1 MAFHSILLHEKKRHS
16 WRFPWDHDEDEKKMA
31 KKEGKIVI
39 KDGVVKWT
47 ERDWRGF
54 IAIIVLVGLTVSII
68 LGRVDGIGTFGSLAA
83 MVCKD
88 YFDAKKDEKKNS
100 N

>member
-1 MAFHSILLHEKKRHS
+1 
-16 WRFPWDHDEDEKKMA
+16 MA

-39 KDGVVKWT
+39 KDGAIRWT
-47 ERDWRGF
+47 ERDWRGI
-54 IAIIVLVGLTVSII
+54 IAIIILIGLVASVIM
-68 LGRVDGIGTFGSLAA
+68 GRIDGMGTFGSLAA

-88 YFDAKKDEKKNS
+88 YFDAKRDEKKNS